1 MIIVI
6 SILSGGILCGFVFR
20 KKKNVAHY
28 AGISMNIAIYMLLFL
43 LGVSVGANDAIIK
56 AIGNIG
62 FMSLVLAG
70 ASVAGSVLVSWLS
83 FVLFF
88 SKNK

>member
-6 SILSGGILCGFVFR
+6 SIVFGGILCGFIFR
-20 KKKNVAHY
+20 KKKNVARY
-28 AGISMNIAIYMLLFL
+28 AGISMNIAIYLLLFL
-43 LGVSVGANDAIIK
+43 LGVSVGANDTIIK

-62 FMSLVLAG
+62 FLSLVLAG
-70 ASVAGSVLVSWLS
+70 AGIAGSVLVSWLS
-83 FVLFF
+83 FALFF